1 MTPALPL
8 FSSMGV
14 TLHSISV
21 MEALNIG
28 LEQERQLR
36 LAMRI
41 DARSTANPG
50 GEVDETYT
58 VRY

>member
-1 MTPALPL
+1 MTPAPPF

-14 TLHSISV
+14 TLHSISA

-28 LEQERQLR
+28 LEPERQLR

-41 DARSTANPG
+41 DARSTANAG

>member
-1 MTPALPL
+1 MTPAPPL

-14 TLHSISV
+14 TLHSISA
-21 MEALNIG
+21 MEARNIG

-41 DARSTANPG
+41 DARSTANAG